1 MAIPLAL
8 CSAAKLHRSDKHSPA
23 GEAYAGFKDLRGSGG
38 KGMIGCIIFL
48 VLIGTAIFMVIRL
61 GPLYFSNH
69 NFRSDLETAV
79 SRAGAKSLKN
89 EVIVDNI
96 LATAKMHGIEL
107 SPEDITVDRYA
118 GQVHVEV
125 NYAVPV
131 NFALFQR
138 GLKFHIETSS
148 FVGTR

>member
-8 CSAAKLHRSDKHSPA
+8 CSAAKLHRSDKQSPRGA
-23 GEAYAGFKDLRGSGG
+23 AYADFKGLRDSAG

-48 VLIGTAIFMVIRL
+48 LVIGTAIFLALRL
-61 GPLYFSNH
+61 GPLYYSNH
-69 NFRSDLETAV
+69 NFKSDIETEV

-96 LATAKMHGIEL
+96 LATAKMYGIEI
-107 SPEDITVDRYA
+107 SPDDITVDRFA

-125 NYAVPV
+125 NYAVPI

-138 GLKFHIETSS
+138 GLKFHIESSS
-148 FVGTR
+148 FVGTQ